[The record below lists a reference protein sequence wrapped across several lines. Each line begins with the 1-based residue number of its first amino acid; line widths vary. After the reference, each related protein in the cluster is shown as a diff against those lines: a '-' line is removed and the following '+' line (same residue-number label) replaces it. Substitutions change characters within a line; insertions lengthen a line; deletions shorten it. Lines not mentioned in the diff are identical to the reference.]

1 MKQNAV
7 QNFFVGNDA
16 HWDDIYAENEKAEFY
31 RDSETDFVV
40 CNYTPERSSEGEC
53 EFVATFPEKF
63 KKFGLQYVINN
74 EFANWHGSQVT
85 EDGYDWCNADD
96 GCHRLNLT
104 PEFIATLSKD
114 KNFLGLMYDEM
125 EHSII
130 NRNLSLTINK
140 RGKHLPVF
148 PLALSKDVVIQG
160 ELLRQQL
167 KEFADYHKNNG
178 APRFIGE
185 HVFPVLFHS
194 FAASGIIPNFKS
206 QKESYSVVQYV
217 NAAGAALQYNTELW
231 NCVDLW
237 CYNTFPG
244 HSPKEM
250 YYNLWFSYLVGTS
263 RVYVEGASQFFT
275 DGKPNEYATEYKKFA
290 TDDKRKHRDYS
301 VKDYKPEIGIIRYD
315 DTYWGQCDPFM
326 WRPILFGNKNIKVT
340 KTAKEFTRIFHAVTH
355 GETCKNG
362 LAWDR
367 ISPWSLRPHKS
378 FCSMNGVAVF
388 DDRATKEKLE
398 TLKLCFLCGY
408 YISDETIGAIV
419 KLVKDNGLTVV
430 TPRRFAPEYIK
441 KQAKKAFSEV
451 SDGKG
456 KWILTNNVLSF
467 KTKNRIK
474 PFIGNKGEM
483 RFTFGDKTITMKISK
498 DGNSFELI

>member
-1 MKQNAV
+1 MADNKV

-16 HWDDIYAENEKAEFY
+16 GWEDIYEGNEKAQFY
-31 RDSETDFVV
+31 KDSETDFVV
-40 CNYTPERSSEGEC
+40 CNYTPEKSVEGEC
-53 EFVATFPEKF
+53 KFISTWPEKF
-63 KKFGLQYVINN
+63 KKFGLQYVLNT

-85 EDGYDWCNADD
+85 EDGWDWCNSDD
-96 GCHRLNLT
+96 GCHRVNLHPDFVKALT
-104 PEFIATLSKD
+104 KD
-114 KNFLGLMYDEM
+114 ENCLGIMYDEM

-130 NRNLSLTINK
+130 NRNLTLTINK
-140 RGKHLPVF
+140 KGKHLPVF

-160 ELLRQQL
+160 ELLRLQL

-178 APRFIGE
+178 AKRFIGE

-206 QKESYSVVQYV
+206 QKESYSVLQYV
-217 NAAGAALQYNTELW
+217 NAAGAALQYGTELW

-237 CYNTFPG
+237 NYNTFPG
-244 HSPKEM
+244 HSPDEM

-275 DGKPNEYATEYKKFA
+275 DGKPNKYGEAYKKFA
-290 TDDKRKHRDYS
+290 TDESRKHRDYS
-301 VKDYKPEIGIIRYD
+301 VQDYKPEIGIIRYD

-326 WRPILFGNKNIKVT
+326 WRPILFGNKDIRVT
-340 KTAKEFTRIFHAVTH
+340 KTAREFTRAFHVITH
-355 GETCKNG
+355 GETCRNG

-367 ISPWSLRPHKS
+367 VSPWSLRPHKS

-388 DDRATKEKLE
+388 DDRVTKEKLM

-408 YISDETIGAIV
+408 YISDDTLGAVID
-419 KLVKDNGLTVV
+419 LVKNNGLTVV
-430 TPRRFAPEYIK
+430 TPKRFCPEYIR
-441 KQAKKAFSEV
+441 KQTTGSFTEI

-456 KWILTNNVLSF
+456 KWIVTGNVLSG
-467 KTKNRIK
+467 KTKK
-474 PFIGNKGEM
+474 SVKKFLGNKGEM
-483 RFTFGDKTITMKISK
+483 KFTYGDKTIRMKISK
-498 DGNSFELI
+498 DGNSFEII